1 MSKSMPPIDVKLH
14 IDPITLNPLKV
25 GVEAGVVA
33 NAGVTMTLLGDAAKP
48 VSAAITVRGDKANPL
63 AMAVAMDA
71 TMQLKNLPNFTVKDI
86 ENLLDRMKPRMRV
99 RMPFHFNFGV
109 SVFPLNLFGV
119 DALQFSVCGEPQVIV
134 QDYVPN
140 AYERCEVD
148 CDPCDPC
155 EA

>member
-1 MSKSMPPIDVKLH
+1 MSKSMPPIDVKMHL
-14 IDPITLNPLKV
+14 DPIQILPLDV
-25 GVEAGVVA
+25 GVDLGVIA
-33 NAGVTMTLLGDAAKP
+33 SAGVTMTLLGDPARP

-63 AMAVAMDA
+63 SMALDA
-71 TMQLKNLPNFTVKDI
+71 SMQLKNLPNFTVQDI
-86 ENLLDRMKPRMRV
+86 ENLLDRMKPRMRL

-119 DALQFSVCGEPQVIV
+119 DALQFSLCGEPQVIV
-134 QDYVPN
+134 QDYTPN